1 MTGQLVPWSR
11 VCPMEDQAIE
21 VNAVSGPTRRHRVLF
36 CIILGCLSTFFAEVI
51 SGSYPYPFTTP
62 WGLIGV
68 WPLYTLHTL
77 ILASII
83 FRMGRPRF
91 STLFIAGC
99 IFGMYEAYIT
109 KVLWTPPWNDE
120 VFRVAGVAIV
130 ELGVISFF
138 WHPFMAFIVPLA
150 VAVLLTSNS
159 RIMEAMPA
167 IVQRWL
173 GQGERRVLFV
183 LAIWAGLVMGG
194 QVDPLT
200 AVLANLIALLVI
212 GTLFLVFMRET
223 EGRYTMG
230 SLLPRGRELWG
241 LVGALAVYYIITG
254 VFLSPENLPGLGPQL
269 AIVLVYAVLIIVLKV
284 TIDVGRT
291 TVPAQGWRPHIDR
304 GLALQLFAVYTAT
317 ALASSLSGIG
327 LVFLMISWIVW
338 GVLAILCLGFSVKDA
353 FWAHPA
359 PEPIEATSSDD
370 R

>member
-1 MTGQLVPWSR
+1 MDDL
-11 VCPMEDQAIE
+11 AIE
-21 VNAVSGPTRRHRVLF
+21 VNAVSGPSRRHRVLF

-77 ILASII
+77 ILATII

-109 KVLWTPPWNDE
+109 KVLWTPPWNAE
-120 VFRVAGVAIV
+120 AFRVAGVAIV
-130 ELGVISFF
+130 EMDAISFF
-138 WHPFMAFIVPLA
+138 WHPFMAFIIPLA

-173 GQGERRVLFV
+173 GQKERRFLFV
-183 LAIWAGLVMGG
+183 VAIWAGLVMGG

-200 AVLANLIALLVI
+200 AVLANLIALGVI
-212 GTLFLVFMRET
+212 GVLFFVFMRET
-223 EGRYTMG
+223 EGRYAME

-254 VFLSPENLPGLGPQL
+254 IFLRPELLPGLGPQL
-269 AIVLVYAVLIIVLKV
+269 AIVIIYALLIIVLKL

-291 TVPAQGWRPHIDR
+291 TTPAQGWRPRIDR
-304 GLALQLFAVYTAT
+304 RLALQLFTVYTVT
-317 ALASSLSGIG
+317 ALASSLSGLG

-338 GVLAILCLGFSVKDA
+338 GIVAILCLGFSLKDA
-353 FWAHPA
+353 FGGHPT
-359 PEPIEATSSDD
+359 PDPTGTSTSDGL
-370 R
+370 

>member
-1 MTGQLVPWSR
+1 MTGRFVHWYR
-11 VCPMEDQAIE
+11 VSAMEDQAIE
-21 VNAVSGPTRRHRVLF
+21 VRAISGPSRRHRVLF

-68 WPLYTLHTL
+68 WPLYTLHIL

-109 KVLWTPPWNDE
+109 KVLWIPPWNPDAA
-120 VFRVAGVAIV
+120 RIAGVAFV

-138 WHPFMAFIVPLA
+138 WHPFMAFIVPLV

-173 GQGERRVLFV
+173 GQRERRVLLV

-200 AVLANLIALLVI
+200 AVLANLIALVVI
-212 GTLFLVFMRET
+212 GLLFFVFMKET
-223 EGRYTMG
+223 EGRYTME
-230 SLLPRGRELWG
+230 SLLPRGREIWG
-241 LVGALAVYYIITG
+241 LVGALAIYYIITAAI
-254 VFLSPENLPGLGPQL
+254 LSPENLPGLIPQL
-269 AIVLVYAVLIIVLKV
+269 AIVLIYIALIIVLKV
-284 TIDVGRT
+284 TIDVGRAN
-291 TVPAQGWRPHIDR
+291 VPAQGWRPHIDR
-304 GLALQLFAVYTAT
+304 RFALQLFAVYTAT

-327 LVFLMISWIVW
+327 LVFLMFSWIIW
-338 GVLAILCLGFSVKDA
+338 GVIAILCLGFSLKDA
-353 FWAHPA
+353 FGNHPT
-359 PEPIEATSSDD
+359 PDPKGSSTSDAL
-370 R
+370 